1 MKINGVVEMLKKK
14 APKIVQINDILQWYE
29 NDELELSP
37 KYQRNSVWNE
47 KAKSYLMDTILRG
60 LPIPPI
66 FMRQS
71 IDVATK
77 KTFREIIDGQQRLRA
92 ITEYIDNKYPVSKTH
107 NEKYGGMYYKDL
119 NEEIQEQILDYDI
132 FVEIISE
139 KEDAVIY
146 DMFARLNTN
155 NCVLNRQEIRNSKFW
170 GEFKVA
176 AYNTAAEYRELLYE
190 NKIFNDKQFSRMD
203 DVELISIL
211 LNLFIEGVVSDTP
224 TSIDKLYA
232 KYDKNFDDFRDIK
245 YKFDSVMKQVIYIY
259 DYLNGNIRCFSSK
272 VYFYTLFASLLHQMY
287 GIRDINI
294 YRSELFSGSNID
306 CNKDK
311 LIDRIVQFE
320 NEYDA
325 CINQKDEDNDLYTAF
340 LMFAQNHR
348 SRTTNRNERIERI
361 QFFSDYLTGG
371 ENGK

>member
-119 NEEIQEQILDYDI
+119 SEEIQEQILDYDI

-139 KEDAVIY
+139 KDDAVIY

-176 AYNTAAEYRELLYE
+176 AYNTAAEYRELLYQ
-190 NKIFNDKQFSRMD
+190 NKIFSDKQFSRMD

-211 LNLFIEGVVSDTP
+211 MNLFIEGIVSDTP

-232 KYDKNFDDFRDIK
+232 KYDKSFDEFEEIK
-245 YKFDSVMKQVIYIY
+245 SKFDSVMKQVIDIY

-272 VYFYTLFASLLHQMY
+272 VYFYTLFATLLHQMY
-287 GIRDINI
+287 GINNVEI
-294 YRSELFSGSNID
+294 YRSELFSRDSID
-306 CNKDK
+306 LNKDK
-311 LIDRIVQFE
+311 LISQIIQFE

-325 CINQKDEDNDLYTAF
+325 CVNQNDEDNDLYTAF
-340 LMFAQNHR
+340 LLFAKNHR

>member
-119 NEEIQEQILDYDI
+119 SEEIQEQILDYDI

-139 KEDAVIY
+139 KDDAVIY

-176 AYNTAAEYRELLYE
+176 AYNTAAEYRELLYQ
-190 NKIFNDKQFSRMD
+190 NKIFSDKQFSRMD

-211 LNLFIEGVVSDTP
+211 MNLFIEGIVSDTP

-232 KYDKNFDDFRDIK
+232 KYDKSFDEFEEIK
-245 YKFDSVMKQVIYIY
+245 SKFDSVMKQVIDIY

-272 VYFYTLFASLLHQMY
+272 VYFYTLFATLLHQMY
-287 GIRDINI
+287 GINNVEI
-294 YRSELFSGSNID
+294 YRSELFSRDSID
-306 CNKDK
+306 LNKDK
-311 LIDRIVQFE
+311 LISQITQFE

-325 CINQKDEDNDLYTAF
+325 CVNQNDEDNDLYTAF
-340 LMFAQNHR
+340 LLFAKNHR

>member
-1 MKINGVVEMLKKK
+1 MKINGVIEMLKKK

-92 ITEYIDNKYPVSKTH
+92 ITEYIDNKYPISKTH

-139 KEDAVIY
+139 KDDAVIY

-190 NKIFNDKQFSRMD
+190 NRIFSDKQFSRMD

-211 LNLFIEGVVSDTP
+211 MNLFIEGITTDTP

-232 KYDKNFDDFRDIK
+232 KYDKNFDEFDEIK
-245 YKFDSVMKQVIYIY
+245 CKFDSVMKQVVAIY
-259 DYLNGNIRCFSSK
+259 DYLNGNIL
-272 VYFYTLFASLLHQMY
+272 LF
-287 GIRDINI
+287 
-294 YRSELFSGSNID
+294 F
-306 CNKDK
+306 K
-311 LIDRIVQFE
+311 
-320 NEYDA
+320 
-325 CINQKDEDNDLYTAF
+325 
-340 LMFAQNHR
+340 
-348 SRTTNRNERIERI
+348 
-361 QFFSDYLTGG
+361 
-371 ENGK
+371 